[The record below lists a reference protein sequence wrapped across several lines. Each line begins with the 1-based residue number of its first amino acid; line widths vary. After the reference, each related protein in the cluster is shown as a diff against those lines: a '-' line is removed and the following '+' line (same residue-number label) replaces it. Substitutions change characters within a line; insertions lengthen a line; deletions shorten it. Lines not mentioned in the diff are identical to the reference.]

1 MTLKAVAITGG
12 GGGGGISG
20 SGGSPYVARWS
31 GATSLT
37 TGVLVD
43 TGTRVGIL
51 QTSPVTTFQVGGNTV
66 ATASPV
72 GAFCTLGSDSRFTA
86 DDGTRA
92 VTLAANGT
100 NAIIGTTTAHD
111 LLLQRAGVTAATI
124 KAGAIATLTGAT
136 PAATNGTYV
145 QLALTGGTGTG
156 ATADIVVASGAVSVV
171 VLRAPGNGYTVGD
184 LLTCPTLTGLGAGVT
199 VATVATVI
207 SDIEGTAN
215 ITASGRLGAFTTN
228 PRAGLDVASG
238 GGIVSGA
245 TRLGVTVAGTN
256 QAIETF
262 FALQG
267 TVNPTASNYGVWVI
281 PQYDLT
287 AGTINGPTIRGIE
300 CNPTVSASSAG
311 TTQTVS
317 IIGANVTAQ
326 RWSASDLSTGTGNL
340 VSAVRGTAT
349 IGAST
354 GSASTAS
361 VQCFN
366 GLYQVSQA
374 AHTVTNGFVYAGRLS
389 NTGTTTTL
397 SVYGVDTATFTNSG
411 TIGTLYGLRLPS
423 ITNTGT
429 ITNRYGISQ
438 EDTAAINVLAAAT
451 SVGTATA
458 PTTNTLDVSTAGWG
472 IKLPATPG
480 NGNARTLDCYEEGS
494 YTATAASF
502 IVTGA
507 SPTQPL
513 VVVQYTRI
521 GRLVTLTG
529 KVTLNAG
536 TTNWS
541 SSIGGAN
548 ITLPTGT
555 TFDQIDGQLGA
566 GLLWSTAGTPAVYSG
581 VIMHPTNR
589 LIYFPTVTPATTLT
603 HYFTLQYMTAT

>member
-1 MTLKAVAITGG
+1 MSAPRLNFPYSG

-20 SGGSPYVARWS
+20 SGTAGYVAKFTS
-31 GATSLT
+31 GTAVGNSL
-37 TGVLVD
+37 V
-43 TGTRVGIL
+43 R
-51 QTSPVTTFQVGGNTV
+51 
-66 ATASPV
+66 
-72 GAFCTLGSDSRFTA
+72 
-86 DDGTRA
+86 DDGTSVSIDSSPSVGYKLTVNGDTTIVGRIDALTASINTVTSRA
-92 VTLAANGT
+92 ST
-100 NAIIGTTTAHD
+100 D
-111 LLLQRAGVTAATI
+111 LVLQRDTVTAATI
-124 KAGAIATLTGAT
+124 KAGSIATLTGAT

-145 QLALTGGTGTG
+145 QLALTGGTGAG
-156 ATADIVVASGAVSVV
+156 ATADIVVASGAVSAV

-215 ITASGRLGAFTTN
+215 ITTSGRLGALTTN

-238 GGIVSGA
+238 GGIISGA
-245 TRLGVTVAGTN
+245 TRLGVTVTGTN

-317 IIGANVTAQ
+317 IIGANVNAQ

-361 VQCFN
+361 MQCFN

-374 AHTVTNGFVYAGRLS
+374 AHTVTTGFVYAGRLS

-397 SVYGVDTATFTNSG
+397 SVYGVDTNTFTNSG

-429 ITNRYGISQ
+429 ITTRYGISQ
-438 EDTAAINVLAAAT
+438 EDSAAINQFAGTVQFNNGFGSVATVYGTRAWVNFNGTGVVAIRNSGNVSTITDLGVGSYSVNFTTSMPDVNYSAHATVGYNGTVGSGIVASIDRNSAAAAVG
-451 SVGTATA
+451 SVRVYLF
-458 PTTNTLDVSTAGWG
+458 N
-472 IKLPATPG
+472 
-480 NGNARTLDCYEEGS
+480 
-494 YTATAASF
+494 
-502 IVTGA
+502 
-507 SPTQPL
+507 
-513 VVVQYTRI
+513 
-521 GRLVTLTG
+521 
-529 KVTLNAG
+529 
-536 TTNWS
+536 
-541 SSIGGAN
+541 
-548 ITLPTGT
+548 T
-555 TFDQIDGQLGA
+555 TFAVAD
-566 GLLWSTAGTPAVYSG
+566 STDVFVS
-581 VIMHPTNR
+581 
-589 LIYFPTVTPATTLT
+589 VTR
-603 HYFTLQYMTAT
+603 

>member
-12 GGGGGISG
+12 GGGGTITG
-20 SGGSPYVARWS
+20 SGGSQYVAVWS
-31 GATSLT
+31 GTSTLT
-37 TGVLVD
+37 TGSLTD
-43 TGTRVGIL
+43 TGSRVGIS

-72 GAFCTLGSDSRFTA
+72 GAFCTLGSNSRFTA

-92 VTLAANGT
+92 LTLAADGT

-124 KAGAIATLTGAT
+124 KGGSIATLTGAT

-145 QLALTGGTGTG
+145 QLALTGGTGAG
-156 ATADIVVASGAVSVV
+156 ATADIVVASGAVSAV

-215 ITASGRLGAFTTN
+215 ITTSGRLGALTTN

-238 GGIVSGA
+238 GGIISGA
-245 TRLGVTVAGTN
+245 TRLGVTVTGTN

-317 IIGANVTAQ
+317 IIGANVNAQ

-361 VQCFN
+361 MQCFN

-374 AHTVTNGFVYAGRLS
+374 AHTVTTGFVYAGRLS

-397 SVYGVDTATFTNSG
+397 SVYGVDTNTFTNSG

-429 ITNRYGISQ
+429 ITTRYGISQ
-438 EDTAAINVLAAAT
+438 EDSAAINQFAGTVQFNNGFGSVATVYGTRAWVNFNGTGVVAIRNSGNVSTITDLGVGSYSVNFTTSMPDVNYSAHATVGYNGTVGSGIVASIDRNSAAAAVG
-451 SVGTATA
+451 SVRVYLF
-458 PTTNTLDVSTAGWG
+458 N
-472 IKLPATPG
+472 
-480 NGNARTLDCYEEGS
+480 
-494 YTATAASF
+494 
-502 IVTGA
+502 
-507 SPTQPL
+507 
-513 VVVQYTRI
+513 
-521 GRLVTLTG
+521 
-529 KVTLNAG
+529 
-536 TTNWS
+536 
-541 SSIGGAN
+541 
-548 ITLPTGT
+548 T
-555 TFDQIDGQLGA
+555 TFAVAD
-566 GLLWSTAGTPAVYSG
+566 STDVFVS
-581 VIMHPTNR
+581 
-589 LIYFPTVTPATTLT
+589 VTR
-603 HYFTLQYMTAT
+603 